1 MLTRAEIPGLL
12 ATTLLV
18 SLGIGLVVWH
28 WKSWKKDCQVPEL
41 NTAAR
46 RSQCR
51 RRIQIAVLIALEGI
65 LLCLGD
71 AVLPILY
78 RAGMISERKMAGLWT
93 IDVLFML
100 LIAVWI
106 ALLALGDMAVTAT
119 GVRREL
125 RTMRERERELHEEL
139 ERLRS
144 KRES

>member
-1 MLTRAEIPGLL
+1 ML
-12 ATTLLV
+12 
-18 SLGIGLVVWH
+18 
-28 WKSWKKDCQVPEL
+28 
-41 NTAAR
+41 
-46 RSQCR
+46 
-51 RRIQIAVLIALEGI
+51 IAVEGI

-78 RAGMISERKMAGLWT
+78 RAGIISERKMAGLWT

-125 RTMRERERELHEEL
+125 RTMRQRERELHEEL

-144 KRES
+144 KREQ

>member
-12 ATTLLV
+12 ATTAMVAMGSVL
-18 SLGIGLVVWH
+18 IVWH
-28 WKSWKKDCQVPEL
+28 WTSWKRDSADSNSYSPE
-41 NTAAR
+41 R
-46 RSQCR
+46 WSQCR
-51 RRIQIAVLIALEGI
+51 RRIQVAVMIALEGV

-100 LIAVWI
+100 LLAVWI
-106 ALLALGDMAVTAT
+106 ALLALGDLAVTAT
-119 GVRREL
+119 GARREL
-125 RTMRERERELHEEL
+125 RTMRQKQRELHEEL